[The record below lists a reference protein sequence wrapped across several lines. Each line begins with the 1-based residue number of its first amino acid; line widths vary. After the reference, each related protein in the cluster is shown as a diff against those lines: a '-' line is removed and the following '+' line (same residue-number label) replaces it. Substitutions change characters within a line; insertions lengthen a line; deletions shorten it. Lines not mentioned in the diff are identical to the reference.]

1 VQTTDPAVL
10 DTLQRIA
17 TAQVVIAVAVSVIAL
32 IALGGVLVMAAEL
45 RSVHRMVR
53 DMRRSMNAMKPQLGP
68 LVNRMKVATDDI
80 AGMTGD
86 ARRRMD
92 DVLHTV
98 EDLHRGVKRAAAAT
112 EDRVRRFDAVLDI
125 VQTEAEELMLDAAA
139 TAHGLH
145 EAARSLRES
154 PTDRA
159 TTGTPARVAPDHE
172 EETE

>member
-1 VQTTDPAVL
+1 MQTTDPAVL

-17 TAQVVIAVAVSVIAL
+17 TAQVVIAVAVSIIAL
-32 IALGGVLVMAAEL
+32 IALGGALVVIVEL
-45 RSVHRMVR
+45 RYAHRLVR
-53 DMRRSMNAMKPQLGP
+53 EVRRGINAMKPQLGP
-68 LVNRMKVATDDI
+68 LVNRMKAATDDI

-112 EDRVRRFDAVLDI
+112 EDRIRRFDAVLDI

-154 PTDRA
+154 PTDQA
-159 TTGTPARVAPDHE
+159 TTDTPARVAPDYE

>member
-1 VQTTDPAVL
+1 MDTAVL

-17 TAQVVIAVAVSVIAL
+17 AAQMVIAVAVSIIAL
-32 IALGGVLVMAAEL
+32 IVLGGALVVIVEL
-45 RSVHRMVR
+45 RYAHRLVR
-53 DMRRSMNAMKPQLGP
+53 EIRTGMNAMTPQVGP
-68 LVNRMKVATDDI
+68 LLNRMKVATDDI

-112 EDRVRRFDAVLDI
+112 EDRIRRFDAVLDI

-154 PTDRA
+154 PPDRT

-172 EETE
+172 EELE